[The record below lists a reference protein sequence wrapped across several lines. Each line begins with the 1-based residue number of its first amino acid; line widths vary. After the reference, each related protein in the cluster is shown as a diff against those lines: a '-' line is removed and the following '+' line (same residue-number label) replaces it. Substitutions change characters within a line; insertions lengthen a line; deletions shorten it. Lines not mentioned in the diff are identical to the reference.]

1 MSTRKQVKA
10 NQNLSKRIWKLSS
23 PVLKRLMKWLLRSLL
38 IMGRRDRLSRSG
50 FVLPTVIMVS
60 LVIVLLTT
68 AILLRSFERSKNA
81 SNVRVNQVV
90 LNAAAPAIDRARA
103 KIDALFNDSTLSR
116 TTPSDI
122 DLYNAI
128 KTNPQYTFG
137 DETRLKLAQ
146 EFNNKLGIQGNTPAL
161 VDDETLTTAWK
172 FPVDTDNNGKY
183 DSFTFYGI
191 YFRSP
196 SRATTGSDVGK
207 FNRARNPLEARTP
220 PMAQGGLDQQCYNAI
235 ATSAS
240 PMGDSSWYKSGSK
253 LKKSFFV
260 FVATVP
266 NTNRS
271 DDKYEPFKGNQG
283 FSALEFQQ
291 DRSLIPL
298 NNNAAWFE
306 DDLEL
311 TPNTP
316 FRFNG
321 KVQTNGNLLVGG
333 HQQSFVQFYQVSSKN
348 SCFYQQENA
357 KITVGGNVGTGDVAD
372 TTDQAAANV
381 TDRTDPGAVIVDLY
395 SDYPDRRNPSFGY
408 IGGIN
413 KSTNSNGG
421 SQIAYNDAA
430 YNQRIALMEQTA
442 LSSYYCREYGQPCSE
457 TNPPRKSTVLAITQY
472 PEDVKN
478 RFANRVDANS
488 SLNAYNVLAEEI
500 EIYLKNRTRR
510 VPYAEISAPDGKGA
524 LDPYDNAG
532 TNIDTSVFGD
542 PSSPIEPPDRQE
554 AHWRQPL
561 DENNQL
567 TNTNPYIKLDTSQLQ
582 ATWPKKQR
590 QDGKESLLG
599 DRVLVGNNLPAVWKK
614 DNDYVTGNNSQLL
627 GRGINWTQPNDKPR
641 YRTTQ
646 VQKLFDLGMSDRDG
660 FWEENAA
667 NNPKDPANDPLANF
681 GGLRAITGDGIYY
694 NSSSS
699 YEALS
704 TSSFMPAP
712 TGLDSGVAIP
722 NTPLLAGE
730 SIATPYTLVW
740 SDTMP
745 MKGGVDDP
753 ATSNIDESTAPPDL
767 RMRATAVYHYKQSS
781 GTTQTPIACVSSY
794 YDPTNATTAQNGQY
808 RTTNGLP
815 GGSGGSNLPP
825 NPDPA
830 ITATA
835 GSGRS
840 NNGVV
845 YPAPY
850 TSDAGRFSAIA
861 TYATELKA
869 QAKMMFPSGRIVNE
883 PLQKAL
889 QKLSSGE
896 ALADSTKPL
905 SLSENSAIDTAI
917 CAIKILD
924 GTLVPSSNP
933 VFPHGAIKEASF
945 LDARQVKALDKTLAP
960 NTNDPISQSELSSST
975 YNVNNN
981 YNLALEQRQPL
992 EVRVTE
998 INLSTDDTQGITRKT
1013 IVMNEV
1019 TDNTMGN
1026 PSKTIG
1032 QDEYFLPNS
1041 GIIYASRD
1049 DALPDASDATNA
1061 AKLLSPTDFRLDP
1074 TRRPNGIRLING
1086 SNLSRLSE
1094 NTYREEEKGL
1104 ILVTNLPVY
1113 VKGDFNLHRPPG
1125 GSTDIEEFRET
1136 LVPNWDNFYTR
1147 VATAEPN
1154 FACRPGRTGCPS
1166 ISSNLSSNGDTWRT
1180 ATIISDAVTLLS
1192 GNFQDG
1198 FRDQGDFDLRNN
1210 AGSSVTQNRK
1220 KNGFWDNSFVT
1231 SALWW
1236 DTNNTNNAYPA
1247 EKTTNS
1253 YVSSYLTNG
1262 VTPVQ
1267 RRVNFPEYVM
1277 EICRKLP
1284 VSACTPSDW
1293 IAGSSGS
1300 STGAG
1305 STTSPT
1311 PSATTSPTPSATT
1324 SPTPQGASSLI
1335 GTPAAN
1341 LVAGTTAK
1349 PAIDPAD
1356 QRYPRRVAFQRDS
1369 SGKLSLLQGS
1379 NGAVAP
1385 TPLGIDSSGKV
1396 AAFPYPGTNTPNT
1409 GTSIPNTGS
1418 NTPNTGTSIPNTG
1431 TSIPNLANNALWFRT
1446 TTNTSGKPFC
1456 NGNNDPVSGCTS
1468 DDRSYAN
1475 DKPLYYDGN
1484 TRLFS
1489 PSTPDIPGVPS
1500 LNLPDENPAS
1510 SYTICTEQSS
1520 SKNYLITNTNK
1531 PELGQCSTETGN
1543 PMAQIQEALQGF
1555 LSLQPDD
1562 AINTT
1567 NIVRRPQQTGIA
1579 GAFDPSVGSITFA
1592 SNPLA
1597 PSQPIVNV
1605 IDIIGDFTYTD
1616 NNNSGNTRSR
1626 SNPTDN
1632 TRTRTNNTGNNNAS
1646 SCPTRLELV
1655 GNDNSIFVLRKNSD
1669 LNFGIGSGT
1678 GCAVQLILTG
1688 VDPNNVFWAIN
1699 GNVQWNVPGNSLAG
1713 TLITKSAST
1722 PNWQNVNF
1730 SGGGRVLGFNGVPSN
1745 LPPGITAIASKAQP
1759 SLEPV
1764 LQIHSPDGSPGSG
1777 SNLDQGNGQLQNQW
1791 IQQAKTDTTFNAA
1804 FVSGNSPSRSVEE
1817 PAGLENFVRFLEQW
1831 QGRTTKINGDF
1842 IQLKRSAYATA
1853 PFAPIISDNITKN
1866 DGSLSIFGYTPTK
1879 YPVGGTPAG
1888 TVPYY
1893 TAPSRQWGFDVGL
1906 LSQSPDLFAQKFTQ
1920 QSIEPPNEFFREV
1933 GRNDPWIQTLLCAAE
1948 ASDRLGGLGADYTQ
1962 YAILDKNQRPSA
1974 CKSDSANY
1982 PANQ

>member
-1 MSTRKQVKA
+1 
-10 NQNLSKRIWKLSS
+10 
-23 PVLKRLMKWLLRSLL
+23 
-38 IMGRRDRLSRSG
+38 MGRRARLSKAG

-60 LVIVLLTT
+60 LVIILLTT

-103 KIDALFNDSTLSR
+103 KIDALFNDPTLPR
-116 TTPSDI
+116 VTPTDI

-128 KTNPQYTFG
+128 KTDSKYTFG

-146 EFNNKLGIQGNTPAL
+146 EFNQKLGIQGNTPAL

-196 SRATTGSDVGK
+196 SRATGGSDTGK
-207 FNRARNPLEARTP
+207 FNRGRNPLEARTP
-220 PMAQGGLDQQCYNAI
+220 PMDQGGLGGDCYNALG
-235 ATSAS
+235 TSPS
-240 PMGDSSWYKSGSK
+240 PVGDSSWYKSGSK

-271 DDKYEPFKGNQG
+271 DDKYEPFKGSQG

-291 DRSLIPL
+291 DRSLISL
-298 NNNAAWFE
+298 NNNAVWFQ
-306 DDLEL
+306 DDLEV

-316 FRFNG
+316 FRING
-321 KVQTNGNLLVGG
+321 RVQTNANLLVGG

-348 SCFYQQENA
+348 SCFYQQENS
-357 KITVGGNVGTGDVAD
+357 KMSVGGNVGTGNVAD
-372 TTDQAAANV
+372 KTDQSAGNV
-381 TDRTDPGAVIVDLY
+381 NDRTDPGGVIIDLY
-395 SDYPDRRNPSFGY
+395 SNYPDKRNPSFGY
-408 IGGIN
+408 ISGIN
-413 KSTNSNGG
+413 KSTNSAGG

-442 LSSYYCREYGQPCSE
+442 LSDYYCKEYGKPCSE
-457 TNPPRKSTVLAITQY
+457 TNPPQKNTVLAITQY

-478 RFANRVDANS
+478 RFNNRVDANS
-488 SLNAYNVLAEEI
+488 SLNTYNVLAEEI

-510 VPYAEISAPDGKGA
+510 VPYAEISAVDGKGA
-524 LDPYDNAG
+524 SYPYDQAG
-532 TNIDTSVFGD
+532 TNIDTSVFGE
-542 PSSPIEPPDRQE
+542 PSSPIEPPERQA
-554 AHWRQPL
+554 AHWRKPL
-561 DENNQL
+561 DDNNQL
-567 TNTNPYIKLDTSQLQ
+567 SNTNPYIKLDTSQLQ
-582 ATWPKKQR
+582 ATWPKQQK
-590 QDGKESLLG
+590 QDGKESLVG
-599 DRVLVGNNLPAVWKK
+599 DRVLVGNNLPAFWKK
-614 DNDYVTGNNSQLL
+614 DDEYLTGKEQQLL

-646 VQKLFDLGMSDRDG
+646 VQQISDLGIADRDG

-667 NNPKDPANDPLANF
+667 KNPKDAANNLLANF
-681 GGLRAITGDGIYY
+681 GGLRVITGAGIYY
-694 NSSSS
+694 NSSSP

-704 TSSFMPAP
+704 TASFMSAP
-712 TGLDSGVAIP
+712 TGLDSGGAIP

-730 SIATPYTLVW
+730 SIATTYTLVW
-740 SDTMP
+740 SDIMP

-753 ATSNIDESTAPPDL
+753 NTSDVDESTAPPNL

-815 GGSGGSNLPP
+815 GSSGGSNLPS

-850 TSDAGRFSAIA
+850 TSDASRFSAIA
-861 TYATELKA
+861 TYLTELKA
-869 QAKMMFPSGRIVNE
+869 QAKMMFPNGRIVNE

-889 QKLSSGE
+889 QKLGSSQ

-905 SLSENSAIDTAI
+905 SLSENSALDTAI

-924 GTLVPSSNP
+924 GSLVPSSNP

-945 LDARQVKALDKTLAP
+945 LDARQVKALDKTLTP
-960 NTNDPISQSELSSST
+960 NSNDPISQLELSSST
-975 YNVNNN
+975 YNLNNN
-981 YNLALEQRQPL
+981 YNLAIEQRQPL

-998 INLSTDDTQGITRKT
+998 INLSSDDQKGITRKT
-1013 IVMNEV
+1013 IVTNDQ
-1019 TDNTMGN
+1019 TDNTMGST
-1026 PSKTIG
+1026 SKTIG
-1032 QDEYFLPNS
+1032 QNEYVLPNS

-1049 DALPDASDATNA
+1049 DALPDASDTTNA
-1061 AKLLSPTDFRLDP
+1061 AKLLSPTDFKLDP
-1074 TRRPNGIRLING
+1074 TRRPNGIRLIDG
-1086 SNLSRLSE
+1086 SNLSHLSE
-1094 NTYREEEKGL
+1094 NTYREQEKGL

-1113 VKGDFNLHRPPG
+1113 VNGDFNLHRQPG

-1136 LVPNWDNFYTR
+1136 LVSNWDNFYTR
-1147 VATAEPN
+1147 LATPEPN
-1154 FACRPGRTGCPS
+1154 FACRPGKNGCPG
-1166 ISSNLSSNGDTWRT
+1166 ISPNVNSNGDTWRT

-1192 GNFQDG
+1192 SNFQDG
-1198 FRDQGDFDLRNN
+1198 FRNQGDFDLRNN
-1210 AGSSVTQNRK
+1210 AGSSLIQARK

-1236 DTNNTNNAYPA
+1236 DTNNTNNAHPA
-1247 EKTTNS
+1247 QKTTDS

-1284 VSACTPSDW
+1284 VSACTPTDW
-1293 IAGSSGS
+1293 IVGSSVSSIGGGATPSPTGVGTSSPTTGVGGATPLPTGTGATGS
-1300 STGAG
+1300 SSPIGTTG
-1305 STTSPT
+1305 SSLPT
-1311 PSATTSPTPSATT
+1311 G
-1324 SPTPQGASSLI
+1324 GASSLN

-1341 LVAGTTAK
+1341 LAAGTTAK
-1349 PAIDPAD
+1349 PALDPAD

-1369 SGKLSLLQGS
+1369 SGKLSLLQGP
-1379 NGAVAP
+1379 NGTVTP
-1385 TPLGIDSSGKV
+1385 IPLGIDSSGKV
-1396 AAFPYPGTNTPNT
+1396 AAFPYPGSNNQNTSSNA
-1409 GTSIPNTGS
+1409 SNTGS
-1418 NTPNTGTSIPNTG
+1418 NTPNTGS
-1431 TSIPNLANNALWFRT
+1431 SIPNLANNALWFRT
-1446 TTNTSGKPFC
+1446 TTNTKGKPFC
-1456 NGNNDPVSGCTS
+1456 SGNNDPASGCTS

-1484 TRLFS
+1484 ARLFS

-1500 LNLPDENPAS
+1500 LNLPVENPAS

-1520 SKNYLITNTNK
+1520 SKNYLINNTNK
-1531 PELGQCSTETGN
+1531 PELSQCSTESGN
-1543 PMAQIQEALQGF
+1543 PMAQIQSALQGF

-1562 AINTT
+1562 APDTT
-1567 NIVRRPQQTGIA
+1567 NIVRRAKQEGIA
-1579 GAFDPSVGSITFA
+1579 KAFDPSVGSTTFT

-1605 IDIIGDFTYTD
+1605 IDIIGDFTYTSN
-1616 NNNSGNTRSR
+1616 NNNSNNRTRNNLGN
-1626 SNPTDN
+1626 N
-1632 TRTRTNNTGNNNAS
+1632 RTRTNNTGNTNAS
-1646 SCPTRLELV
+1646 SCPTKLELV
-1655 GNDNSIFVLRKNSD
+1655 GNDNAIFVLRKNSD
-1669 LNFGIGSGT
+1669 LNFGIEPGT
-1678 GCAVQLILTG
+1678 GCAVQLVLTGG
-1688 VDPNNVFWAIN
+1688 VDPNNVFWVIN
-1699 GNVQWNVPGNSLAG
+1699 GNVQWNVAGNSLAG
-1713 TLITKSAST
+1713 TLITKSAGT
-1722 PNWQNVNF
+1722 PNWKNVDF
-1730 SGGGRVLGFNGVPSN
+1730 SQGGRLLGFNGVPAN
-1745 LPPGITAIASKAQP
+1745 LPPAITAIASKAQP

-1764 LQIHSPDGSPGSG
+1764 LQIHSPDGSLGSG

-1817 PAGLENFVRFLEQW
+1817 PAGLDNFVRFLEQW
-1831 QGRTTKINGDF
+1831 QGITTKINGAF

-1853 PFAPIISDNITKN
+1853 PFAPIRADNITKN

-1879 YPVGGTPAG
+1879 YPVGSTSVD
-1888 TVPYY
+1888 TLPYY

-1920 QSIEPPNEFFREV
+1920 KPDEPPNEFFREV

-1948 ASDRLGGLGADYTQ
+1948 ASDRLGGLKANYTQ
-1962 YAILDKNQRPSA
+1962 YAISDKNQRPSA
-1974 CKSDSANY
+1974 CKSDAANY
-1982 PANQ
+1982 PANSTQVSDQT